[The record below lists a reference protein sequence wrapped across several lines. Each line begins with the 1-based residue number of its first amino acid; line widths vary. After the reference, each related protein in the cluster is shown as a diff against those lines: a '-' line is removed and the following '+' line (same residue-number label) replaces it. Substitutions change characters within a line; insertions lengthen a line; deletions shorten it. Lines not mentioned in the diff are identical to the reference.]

1 MIDKLLTIQNWP
13 IFFSTFLILWNYS
26 RFSMIRSVPSLV
38 FTARVATSLF
48 IVECVGIFFTWNR
61 QTISDFFL
69 QTPFICVQGILERT
83 MRPLG
88 MIWSLIIPNQLLISR
103 KYFTSF
109 VGTTSAVLFIV
120 AWRWDFLREIV
131 NISLPNFSQTA
142 LIS

>member
-1 MIDKLLTIQNWP
+1 
-13 IFFSTFLILWNYS
+13 
-26 RFSMIRSVPSLV
+26 
-38 FTARVATSLF
+38 
-48 IVECVGIFFTWNR
+48 
-61 QTISDFFL
+61 
-69 QTPFICVQGILERT
+69 